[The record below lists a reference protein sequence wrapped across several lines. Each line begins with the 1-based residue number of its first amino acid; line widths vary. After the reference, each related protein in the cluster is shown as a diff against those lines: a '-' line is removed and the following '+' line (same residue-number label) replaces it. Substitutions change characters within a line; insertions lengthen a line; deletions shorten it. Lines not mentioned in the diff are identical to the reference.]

1 MDGISAED
9 IAAKNLPTKSYHGPY
24 GEVVTTQRPPHR
36 QFPCQAWGL
45 QTVRLPP
52 PPPLPSS
59 APLQPLS
66 AFGSQGCWSSF
77 GEYFPAS
84 GGVVK
89 DAVDPTSK
97 GKGEY
102 IPPRNKAES
111 GVKKNLT
118 SVVLGSDRIDNK
130 NSTYAR
136 DHSNP
141 RMDADGNVTL
151 QWVGKTLDPDTGK
164 NVSC

>member
-1 MDGISAED
+1 MTMEP
-9 IAAKNLPTKSYHGPY
+9 AATTSVKGAY
-24 GEVVTTQRPPHR
+24 GEVVYEMRPPHR
-36 QFPCQAWGL
+36 QFPQQAWGL
-45 QTVRLPP
+45 QT
-52 PPPLPSS
+52 
-59 APLQPLS
+59 
-66 AFGSQGCWSSF
+66 GCWSSF

-151 QWVGKTLDPDTGK
+151 QWVGKTLDPDVGK

>member
-1 MDGISAED
+1 M
-9 IAAKNLPTKSYHGPY
+9 
-24 GEVVTTQRPPHR
+24 
-36 QFPCQAWGL
+36 
-45 QTVRLPP
+45 
-52 PPPLPSS
+52 
-59 APLQPLS
+59 
-66 AFGSQGCWSSF
+66 
-77 GEYFPAS
+77 
-84 GGVVK
+84 K

>member
-59 APLQPLS
+59 APLNRSPLLD
-66 AFGSQGCWSSF
+66 QGCWSSF

-151 QWVGKTLDPDTGK
+151 KWVGKTLDPDVGK